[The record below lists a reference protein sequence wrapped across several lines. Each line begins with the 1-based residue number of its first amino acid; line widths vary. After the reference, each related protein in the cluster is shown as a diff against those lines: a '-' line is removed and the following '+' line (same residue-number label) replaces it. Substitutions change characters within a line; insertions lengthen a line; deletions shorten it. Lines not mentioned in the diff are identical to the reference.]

1 MRHRIRHM
9 IYVERAASSTL
20 ATELASTSHITLVRN
35 RGGSGELLGLR
46 FTQLGLRCFFFAKS
60 SSSHRGA
67 TLGFHRHRFF
77 LLCRLRTRIAC
88 IAGLSGEEVDVLCS
102 CTSSH
107 GWKTGLPVGR
117 CGGGGRRLGGRFAAH
132 ASHRPR
138 REGREDHHRVEE
150 ERGRCAHQGYKDRP
164 CEEAGTIW
172 NICLSPCVT
181 WF

>member
-20 ATELASTSHITLVRN
+20 AIELASTSHITLVRN

-46 FTQLGLRCFFFAKS
+46 FTQLGLRFFFCEVVFLAQRSDTRVPSPSIFPPLQTTHSNRLHCWTIGK
-60 SSSHRGA
+60 RGRRSVQ
-67 TLGFHRHRFF
+67 LHIQPWVEDG
-77 LLCRLRTRIAC
+77 
-88 IAGLSGEEVDVLCS
+88 
-102 CTSSH
+102 TS
-107 GWKTGLPVGR
+107 
-117 CGGGGRRLGGRFAAH
+117 GGRRLGGRFAAH